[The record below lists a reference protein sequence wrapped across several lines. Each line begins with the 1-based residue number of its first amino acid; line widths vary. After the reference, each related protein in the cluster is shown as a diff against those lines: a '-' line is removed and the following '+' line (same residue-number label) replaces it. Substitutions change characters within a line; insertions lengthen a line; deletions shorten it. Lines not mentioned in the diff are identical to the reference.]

1 MPSSKR
7 QTYSTSPIHATRPLM
22 NDPRTIGKQRIHRRV
37 ENTGKTGGERH
48 RPAERPPENPETPH
62 HKPTPGR
69 VATAVSE
76 CARPKDQYKT
86 TSGQNFQRENNTTT
100 LGTHSAAS
108 IRPSSLRLAAPFA
121 RHSTYRLST
130 FATPFAAI
138 AWSASCAPGAA
149 PLGMQHTKMMLHG
162 DQHDVRIFQA

>member
-22 NDPRTIGKQRIHRRV
+22 NDQRTIGKQRIHRRV

-48 RPAERPPENPETPH
+48 RTAQDHRKNPETPH

-121 RHSTYRLST
+121 RHSAYAYQRLPHRLPPLPGLPAALQGPRPSACST
-130 FATPFAAI
+130 P
-138 AWSASCAPGAA
+138 
-149 PLGMQHTKMMLHG
+149 
-162 DQHDVRIFQA
+162 R

>member
-62 HKPTPGR
+62 HKPTSGR
-69 VATAVSE
+69 VVHLTISFTVNPLSQ
-76 CARPKDQYKT
+76 PI
-86 TSGQNFQRENNTTT
+86 RENFPAE
-100 LGTHSAAS
+100 S
-108 IRPSSLRLAAPFA
+108 
-121 RHSTYRLST
+121 
-130 FATPFAAI
+130 
-138 AWSASCAPGAA
+138 
-149 PLGMQHTKMMLHG
+149 
-162 DQHDVRIFQA
+162 

>member
-1 MPSSKR
+1 
-7 QTYSTSPIHATRPLM
+7 M

-108 IRPSSLRLAAPFA
+108 IRPSSLRLADPFA

-130 FATPFAAI
+130 LATPFAAI
-138 AWSASCAPGAA
+138 AGSSGCAPGAA